1 VFEWAKVTDS
11 SGAFAAG
18 DGYMFL
24 EAVTVGGPG
33 LVAVGGE
40 CPGSRDCIAG
50 TPVDW
55 TAAVWVSPDGFAWE
69 RVPHDEDIFGGPGSQ
84 VMLDVTPGGPGLV
97 AVGFVDPSN
106 FLRGRW
112 HGLRNV
118 GPLEDLD
125 GAIWVSVDGIAWE
138 RVPDPTVAFSGE
150 GDQIIH
156 AVISTGSGLMAVGAA
171 GGDAAVWVSPDGL
184 AWSLLPQDT
193 DVFGG
198 NSNQWIHDVAVGG
211 VGFVAVGVD
220 WDDPESGGVPR
231 SAVWTSVD
239 GLAWTRATHDSAVF
253 GGDEGD
259 DGAGM
264 DLMWTVTSTGNGVVA
279 SGWTYDYG
287 EQAVWASPDGLTWQ
301 KAPDTYGLIAGT
313 RSGPTKAL
321 VFHQGEVIGVG
332 WDSGSTSISVD
343 VPPHFEPNF
352 TFDYVYPWT
361 SMNDAVVFD
370 GRVVAVGY
378 DRFNGGVWH
387 GGFGG

>member
-55 TAAVWVSPDGFAWE
+55 TAAVWVSADGLVWE
-69 RVPHDEDIFGGPGSQ
+69 RVSHDEDIFGGPGSQ

-112 HGLRNV
+112 QGLTNV
-118 GPLEDLD
+118 EPMEDLD
-125 GAIWVSVDGIAWE
+125 GAIWVSVDGLVWE
-138 RVPDPTVAFSGE
+138 RVPDPTGAFSGDA
-150 GDQIIH
+150 DQILH
-156 AVISTGSGLMAVGAA
+156 AVISTDSGLVAVGAS
-171 GGDAAVWVSPDGL
+171 GGDAAVWVSQDGL
-184 AWSLLPQDT
+184 AWSLLPQDAA
-193 DVFGG
+193 VFGG
-198 NSNQWIHDVAVGG
+198 RSNQWIHDVVAGG
-211 VGFVAVGVD
+211 VGLVAVGVD
-220 WDDPESGGVPR
+220 WDDPESGGIPR
-231 SAVWTSVD
+231 GAVWTSPD
-239 GLAWTRATHDSAVF
+239 GVTWARVAHDKTA
-253 GGDEGD
+253 EAGD
-259 DGAGM
+259 DGAEVDGM
-264 DLMWTVTSTGNGVVA
+264 DLLWAVASTGDGLVA
-279 SGWTYDYG
+279 SGWTFDFG
-287 EQAVWASPDGLTWQ
+287 ERAVWASPDGHTWQ
-301 KAPDTYGLIAGT
+301 QAQDGFELIQGT
-313 RSGPTKAL
+313 RGGPTKAL
-321 VFHQGEVIGVG
+321 VFHDDSVIGVG
-332 WDSGSTSISVD
+332 WDSGSTSISGD

-361 SMNDAVVFD
+361 SMNDAVVFE

-378 DRFNGGVWH
+378 DRFDGAVWH
-387 GGFGG
+387 GEFGS